1 MIIISLIIFK
11 TFDFSSVD
19 VTRTDHL
26 GRSMFRCL
34 MDKWLTNKLI
44 AKNFHPFR
52 RRLEKI
58 FFLLI
63 SVAEKKIGS
72 EKIDRIIE
80 SPDDGGV
87 TVFMAVSDFSE
98 KISSWILDRNID
110 VAFVNTKWNTPH
122 FHFHSVV
129 EKMLIKDVNPFVVGL
144 DEKSAY
150 SYFASSFR
158 NINRNKKK
166 REKLLKPFL
175 IGKIADEK
183 TEVYF
188 SFDASKCDRKCD
200 KACRDQ
206 MRKFRLYTGK
216 RNFNQEKKGGEGI
229 VSFGTWH
236 KKSVAFKLLKLDKI
250 ESTGMLTEAISNAEK
265 TREEF
270 VTASNLSHQNIV
282 KVLHL
287 FRYQE
292 SRKVKDIQLCQNWT
306 VIVME
311 KHDKNIKELLSE
323 ERKYLPDML
332 QDVLGLV

>member
-1 MIIISLIIFK
+1 MKNQRTLILRHRFGI
-11 TFDFSSVD
+11 
-19 VTRTDHL
+19 
-26 GRSMFRCL
+26 
-34 MDKWLTNKLI
+34 LI
-44 AKNFHPFR
+44 EIR
-52 RRLEKI
+52 
-58 FFLLI
+58 
-63 SVAEKKIGS
+63 
-72 EKIDRIIE
+72 
-80 SPDDGGV
+80 
-87 TVFMAVSDFSE
+87 
-98 KISSWILDRNID
+98 
-110 VAFVNTKWNTPH
+110 
-122 FHFHSVV
+122 
-129 EKMLIKDVNPFVVGL
+129 
-144 DEKSAY
+144 
-150 SYFASSFR
+150 
-158 NINRNKKK
+158 KK